1 LKPAY
6 LRLLLGGGCR
16 QFYKVLKRV
25 RLYGAVKEIIITENG
40 ACYKD
45 VLKNGVIADE
55 QRIKYFKDH
64 LQAVLKAKKDGVKIK
79 GYFAWLLTDN
89 FEWSEGFKAR
99 FGLVHIDF
107 KTQVHT
113 IKNTGY
119 WWRNFLQ
126 TGWA

>member
-55 QRIKYFKDH
+55 QRIQYFKDH
-64 LQAVLKAKKDGVKIK
+64 LQAVLKAKNDGVKIK

-89 FEWSEGFKAR
+89 FECA
-99 FGLVHIDF
+99 
-107 KTQVHT
+107 
-113 IKNTGY
+113 Y
-119 WWRNFLQ
+119 
-126 TGWA
+126 